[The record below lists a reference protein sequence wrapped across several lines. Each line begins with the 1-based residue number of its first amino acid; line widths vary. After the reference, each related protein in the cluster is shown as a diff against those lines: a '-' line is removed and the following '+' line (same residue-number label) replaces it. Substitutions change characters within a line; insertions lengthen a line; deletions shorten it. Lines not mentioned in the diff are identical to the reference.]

1 MIILWDEMLLILEGF
16 GNPDVI
22 GLNQVFG
29 HQPGKMLKRAVIGAL
44 PVIRETAGG

>member
-1 MIILWDEMLLILEGF
+1 LFLEGLLE
-16 GNPDVI
+16 PDMI

-44 PVIRETAGG
+44 AVIRETAGGQFATV